1 MWSDEKDGVPLDKT
15 PCDMVGLDTISD
27 NIISDESPDDDEYLF
42 DANEFLNLNKKTDPD
57 MFLKFQVRQAE
68 YNAC

>member
-1 MWSDEKDGVPLDKT
+1 M
-15 PCDMVGLDTISD
+15 GLDTISD

-57 MFLKFQVRQAE
+57 MVLKFQVRQAE

>member
-1 MWSDEKDGVPLDKT
+1 M
-15 PCDMVGLDTISD
+15 GLDTISD

-68 YNAC
+68 YNACWMASS